1 MSIEIKHRY
10 TGEVIKVVD
19 AESLINVDLS
29 RANLDGANL
38 VRANLDGANL
48 VRANLVGANLYG
60 ANLYGANLYGANL
73 VGANLYGANL
83 VRANLVRANLVGA
96 NLTPI
101 KNDMWVVL
109 LQSIP
114 EIPALKSAI
123 KEGRIKGSTYSGE
136 CSCLAGTVAKAR
148 GVTHHDLGYT
158 DSDRPIE
165 RFFFSIKEG
174 DTPETS
180 QFSKLALEWLEEF
193 ESFIAPPVA
202 KNRAIENGEKT
213 MTNQDETQAV
223 EATEKEVE
231 TVSQGE
237 ASSEPAGAVDAPEG
251 SADSAPA
258 EEAAEAPQG

>member
-19 AESLINVDLS
+19 AESLVNANLS
-29 RANLDGANL
+29 RASLY
-38 VRANLDGANL
+38 
-48 VRANLVGANLYG
+48 RANLVGANLVGASLYR
-60 ANLYGANLYGANL
+60 ANLYRANL
-73 VGANLYGANL
+73 VG
-83 VRANLVRANLVGA
+83 ANLVGA

-101 KNDMWVVL
+101 KSDMWVVL

-114 EIPALKSAI
+114 EIPALKTAI

-148 GVTHHDLGYT
+148 GVTHDDLGYA
-158 DSDRPIE
+158 DADRPIE
-165 RFFFSIKEG
+165 RFFLAIKEG

-202 KNRAIENGEKT
+202 QNRAIKNGENT
-213 MTNQDETQAV
+213 MTNQDETQTV

-237 ASSEPAGAVDAPEG
+237 ASSEPAGAVGAPEG
-251 SADSAPA
+251 SEVSAPA
-258 EEAAEAPQG
+258 EGNGSSPVDSESAGLTEEVDPN